1 MATAPIKHV
10 AQLHQTI
17 LAGGVAIVSLNS
29 NAIVSPANLQ
39 PQADP
44 IIAAFD
50 DSDAA
55 QASRDNIS
63 ARSVADSLID
73 SSKGAELKLLR
84 GAAAVLVDEI
94 NLVREWTVSMKAATA
109 AATSFANL
117 QTRIAALP
125 TLNDRTLQQAVT
137 AIKAKIDA
145 GTVD

>member
-1 MATAPIKHV
+1 MANPPIKHLTN
-10 AQLHQTI
+10 LHSSI
-17 LAGGVAIVSLNS
+17 VAGGVPIVSINS
-29 NAIVSPANLQ
+29 NAIVSPDNLQ
-39 PQADP
+39 AQADP

-63 ARSVADSLID
+63 ARAVADILID
-73 SSKGAELKLLR
+73 SNKGAELKLLR

-94 NLVREWTVSMKAATA
+94 NIVRQWTVSMKAATA